1 MIIKATHSDGALL
14 LSLNGELDHHA
25 AKGAIPEISE
35 YIEVNLPA
43 NLILDF
49 QSVRFMDSSGI
60 ALVIGAY
67 KKITLTGGSFAVVNV
82 SPQAYK
88 VFAAAE
94 ICKLINITPTQISIK
109 GAI

>member
-1 MIIKATHSDGALL
+1 MIIKPIRQNGSLT
-14 LSLNGELDHHA
+14 LSLSGELDHHA
-25 AKGAIPEISE
+25 AKNAIPAISE
-35 YIEVNLPA
+35 YIDIDLPA

-67 KKITLTGGSFAVVNV
+67 KKITLTGGSFSVTNV

-88 VFAAAE
+88 VFNAAG
-94 ICKLINITPTQISIK
+94 ICKFINIISTHTS
-109 GAI
+109 A